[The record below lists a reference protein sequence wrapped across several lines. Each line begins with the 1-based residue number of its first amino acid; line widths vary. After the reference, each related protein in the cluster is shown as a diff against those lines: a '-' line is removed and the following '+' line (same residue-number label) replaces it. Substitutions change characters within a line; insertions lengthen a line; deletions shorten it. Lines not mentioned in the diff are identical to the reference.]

1 MAHLPGVD
9 EVIGELWG
17 SSCLHQILELVLLLV
32 LLISDPVD
40 SLVDPLPLLADVPDH
55 SRCRVECLLFLG
67 ILMTRAIFL
76 YVNVVLRGLGRVRP
90 GITGTPPLLAG
101 LVRDFVDDVDGFL
114 GRRQTF
120 PVMLHVLKEVV
131 SWLKPAGGYFNWLVN
146 TLPPVTF
153 QRVQR
158 VRAGLRGLRLLQ
170 GLR

>member
-1 MAHLPGVD
+1 
-9 EVIGELWG
+9 
-17 SSCLHQILELVLLLV
+17 
-32 LLISDPVD
+32 LLISDPVN

-55 SRCRVECLLFLG
+55 SRSRVECLLFLG

-76 YVNVVLRGLGRVRP
+76 DVDVILRGLGRVRP
-90 GITGTPPLLAG
+90 GITGAPALLAG
-101 LVRDFVDDVDGFL
+101 LVRDFIDDINGFF

-120 PVMLHVLKEVV
+120 PVMFHVLEEEVV
-131 SWLKPAGGYFNWLVN
+131 PWLKPAGGYFNWLIN